1 MGPRQ
6 SHSKKW
12 SPPVKTGVSNMPAQ
26 GVSPTDGSSTA
37 IAALYDAA
45 LDERLWPDALRKLT
59 EVTGSQAS
67 SFWVLDRGSPS
78 LLHPTF
84 ITINFDRKA
93 VEEYVGG
100 MAVLDP
106 TVRYLLA
113 HPQDSIVHD
122 GLIGSGRDEKT
133 RCYLNW
139 HERSVET
146 RFRLVGQCNLAVGLQ
161 AGVALHRAREAGRYQ
176 PAEIERFKLM
186 QQHLSRALTMGA
198 KIGSLTSLQR
208 VGEDLLDR
216 STAAIFLLDSTRR
229 VVFMNRTAEAMNAGE
244 DGVRVSPDGL
254 HLIATQQDEQ
264 LQALILQAVVST
276 QPGAG
281 GAGGAMR
288 ASRRSGKRPYGVWVV
303 PLARVPAALALFR
316 PAVCVLVSDPE
327 RRLCPSS
334 QHLRTLFGMTEAE
347 ARLAICLADG
357 ESVRGAAE
365 HLGITYGTARSRLTQ
380 LFEKTS
386 TRSQSELIRLL
397 LTVLA
402 CQ

>member
-1 MGPRQ
+1 
-6 SHSKKW
+6 
-12 SPPVKTGVSNMPAQ
+12 MPAE
-26 GVSPTDGSSTA
+26 GGSPIDGSNAA

-93 VEEYVGG
+93 VDEYLGG
-100 MAVLDP
+100 MAPLDP
-106 TVRYLLA
+106 TVRYLLT
-113 HPQDSIVHD
+113 HPQDAIVHD
-122 GLIGSGRDEKT
+122 GLLGSGRDEET
-133 RCYLNW
+133 RRYLDW

-146 RFRLVGQCNLAVGLQ
+146 RFRLVGQCNLALGLQ
-161 AGVALHRAREAGRYQ
+161 AGVALHRALAAGRYE

-186 QQHLSRALTMGA
+186 HQHLSRALTVGA

-208 VGEDLLDR
+208 LGEELLDR
-216 STAAIFLLDSTRR
+216 SSAAIFLLDSARR
-229 VVFMNRTAEAMNAGE
+229 VVFMNHTAEAMAARG
-244 DGVRVSPDGL
+244 DGLQVSPDGL
-254 HLIATQQDEQ
+254 RLRATQEDER
-264 LQALILQAVVST
+264 LQSLIFQAIISA
-276 QPGAG
+276 QRAAGSPGG
-281 GAGGAMR
+281 VMR
-288 ASRRSGKRPYGVWVV
+288 ASRRSGKRPHGVWVIA
-303 PLARVPAALALFR
+303 LTRVPAALALFR
-316 PAVCVLVSDPE
+316 PAVCVLFSDPE
-327 RRLCPSS
+327 RRLCPPA
-334 QHLRTLFGMTEAE
+334 QHLKTLFGMTEAE
-347 ARLAICLADG
+347 ARLAGCLADG

-380 LFEKTS
+380 LFGKTG
-386 TRSQSELIRLL
+386 TRSQGELIRLL